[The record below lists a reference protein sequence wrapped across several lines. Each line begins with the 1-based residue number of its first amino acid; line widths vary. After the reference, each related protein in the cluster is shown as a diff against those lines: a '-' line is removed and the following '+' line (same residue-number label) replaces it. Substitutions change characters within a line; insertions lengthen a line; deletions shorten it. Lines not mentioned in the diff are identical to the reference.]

1 MQSLSKGLWFWI
13 SALLTAATL
22 SGCSTPIASVSSPTD
37 EAGLYIAMRDVTK
50 VELALDC
57 ERLYRIS
64 GDPYRV
70 SASAGFYCVDGLAAN
85 FRVFKVYE
93 SSATSKL
100 AAQDYESVQTGGRKL
115 TTGKNW
121 FLLGL
126 ELDFQRLEALKLEP
140 QQLAAFPPAQPLQ
153 DNCMLQVTSLVESLI
168 QEGDADGDFATGID
182 AAIPG
187 ALLQAKS
194 VSNAR
199 RGTLA
204 KAFASQDPF
213 SIEQELAE
221 ASKSYRNFCSS
232 R

>member
-1 MQSLSKGLWFWI
+1 MRHTPSLVSPV
-13 SALLTAATL
+13 LTLVLAACLAGCAATAVSDSDEYEN
-22 SGCSTPIASVSSPTD
+22 SGSYLDMGDIS
-37 EAGLYIAMRDVTK
+37 K
-50 VELALDC
+50 VEMALSC
-57 ERLYRIS
+57 EKTYRIS

-70 SASAGFYCVDGLAAN
+70 SQMAGLYCVDGLAAN
-85 FRVFKVYE
+85 FRTVKIYE
-93 SSATSKL
+93 SPGAAKL
-100 AAQDYESVQTGGRKL
+100 AAQDYESIQTGGRKL
-115 TTGKNW
+115 ITGKNW
-121 FLLGL
+121 FLFGL
-126 ELDFQRLEALKLEP
+126 TEDEKRLEDLKLESQP
-140 QQLAAFPPAQPLQ
+140 HSTSPKPQPLQ

-194 VSNAR
+194 VSDAR